1 MPKKCVTHHCSCN
14 CREDKVLEMCRYLL
28 HWDRS
33 VHMANL
39 DLGSVD
45 AAVMIAKELYPNA
58 LEVKK

>member
-1 MPKKCVTHHCSCN
+1 M
-14 CREDKVLEMCRYLL
+14 LEMCRYLL

-45 AAVMIAKELYPNA
+45 AAVMIARELYPNA